1 MTMVLTELKIDMTFM
16 TSVEKIWTYLFFHE
30 VNVLKSNLSKFI
42 FLEDNQYQN
51 VKGIDFSEQIN
62 KLISE
67 LLINDLPMANY
78 GKGEG
83 GTFQAL

>member
-16 TSVEKIWTYLFFHE
+16 TSVEKIWTCLFFHE